1 MTFLV
6 SQKRFFS
13 LCSLLLFILS
23 STTLQANT
31 DIKIAVASNFHY
43 SLTQLLKNYPK
54 NKQIQFK
61 LSSGSS
67 GMLYAQIKQ
76 GAPFDL
82 FLSADTLRPQLLE
95 QDKLTLSRQTYALG
109 KLALWSNKTNLYKHP
124 SNKSGSSKASYTE
137 VLQSNKGKLAY
148 ANPKLAPFGLAA
160 EQTLDSLKLK
170 QNNVILGNN
179 VNQVFQFADSNNVD
193 LGFIP
198 LSLLIQAQLQLKQEK
213 YNHYWLIP
221 NQHYQTIEQQ
231 LVILKR
237 SKHIHEVHRL
247 VEYLLSPTVQS
258 KLEKMGYTAVSTSLA
273 GNNK

>member
-13 LCSLLLFILS
+13 LCSILLFILS

-82 FLSADTLRPQLLE
+82 FLSADTVRPQLLE
-95 QDKLTLSRQTYALG
+95 QDKLTLFRQTYAMG
-109 KLALWSNKTNLYKHP
+109 KLALWSNKPGLKNANYIE
-124 SNKSGSSKASYTE
+124 A
-137 VLQSNKGKLAY
+137 LQSNDGKLAY

-160 EQTLDSLKLK
+160 EQVLTASNFKSKDI
-170 QNNVILGNN
+170 ILGSN
-179 VNQVFQFADSNNVD
+179 VNQVFQFVDTNNVN
-193 LGFIP
+193 LGFVP
-198 LSLLIQAQLQLKQEK
+198 LSLLRQAHQQLKQDK

-221 NQHYQTIEQQ
+221 TEHYQTIEQQ

-237 SKHIHEVHRL
+237 SKHTHEVNQL
-247 VEYLLSPTVQS
+247 VEYLLSPSVQT
-258 KLEKMGYTAVSTSLA
+258 KLETMGYNSPLLI
-273 GNNK
+273 NERKQ